1 MSSLVHL
8 FIHNSG
14 YILSS
19 ALLLYLAIFVFFK
32 DHKPLTNKL
41 MILSFLATACYTISH
56 VIAVNVTDPDLSRS
70 ILTFN
75 LSTIFIGV
83 FIAHTILSF
92 MGKLQSKKIQI
103 ILIYIF
109 SIGLTAFMMIYPALF
124 LGPSTPKMY
133 FVNYYDAGK
142 LYSLMMAW
150 NIIVALYIFYQML
163 IEYRKADFI
172 MKNRLKYLFTAFLL
186 AYIFGWQAYWLV
198 FDIKIDPAWGALMV
212 PSFSIIFTYALLK
225 YDLLDIKIVAK
236 KALVYSISVIF
247 IGLLI
252 VLFNYV
258 NNLIIVNVPSFPTW
272 IFPIILSI
280 AVVTLGVV
288 VWRQLRLSDVLKSEF
303 ISTVTHKFRTPLTH
317 IRWASE
323 NLAKLPLGDEAKVEL
338 EYIQTANN
346 NLVELT
352 NLLVNIS
359 ESESVYYKYNSEK
372 IEFLDLIDEIEKEI
386 SNQVKIKKT
395 TLARQISNVYIYGDT
410 KRIKFVI
417 QTLLE
422 NAIHYSS
429 DNSIVS
435 ISVTGDK
442 DSVTI
447 SVKDNGIGID
457 EKEISLMFSKFHR
470 SKQAILC
477 DTEGMG
483 IGLYISREII
493 RRHHGKI
500 WVQSE
505 GLGKGSTFFVNLPV
519 KKFN

>member
-1 MSSLVHL
+1 MTSLVHL

-19 ALLLYLAIFVFFK
+19 ALLIYLALFVFFK

-56 VIAVNVTDPDLSRS
+56 VVAVNVTDPQFSRN

-83 FIAHTILSF
+83 FISHTILSF
-92 MGKLQSKKIQI
+92 MNKLKEKRLQI
-103 ILIYIF
+103 ILIYFF
-109 SIGLTAFMMIYPALF
+109 SIALTTFMVVYPDLF
-124 LGPSTPKMY
+124 LGPSVPKMY
-133 FVNYYDAGK
+133 FVNYYDAGP

-163 IEYRKADFI
+163 SEYKKADFI
-172 MKNRLKYLFTAFLL
+172 LRNRLKYLFIAFLF

-198 FDIKIDPAWGALMV
+198 FNIKIDPAWGALMV

-236 KALVYSISVIF
+236 KALVYSISVVV
-247 IGLLI
+247 IGLFI
-252 VLFNYV
+252 VLFNYI
-258 NNLIIVNVPSFPTW
+258 NNLIISTVPSFPTW

-280 AVVTLGVV
+280 VVVSIGVL

-323 NLAKLPLGDEAKVEL
+323 NLAKLPLGDEAKIEL

-359 ESESVYYKYNSEK
+359 ESESLYYKYNSEK
-372 IEFLDLIDEIEKEI
+372 IEFLDLIDQIEKEI
-386 SNQVKIKKT
+386 SNQIKIKKAN
-395 TLARQISNVYIYGDT
+395 LVKQVENVFINGDT

-422 NAIHYSS
+422 NAIHYSDEGS
-429 DNSIVS
+429 TVTIK
-435 ISVTGDK
+435 ITGDK
-442 DSVTI
+442 NSVTI
-447 SVKDNGIGID
+447 SVKDHGIGIE
-457 EKEISLMFSKFHR
+457 EKELALMFSKFHR

-500 WVQSE
+500 WVESE

-519 KKFN
+519 NKI